1 MPNPTE
7 ASSLVALHELRNM
20 EQAAESA
27 QLHHAL
33 ENARS
38 QIAQLQIELE
48 RTQRLPFELPAP
60 RPHVIWVQWFG
71 WLGLS
76 AGATML
82 VGALALWAAMRPQ
95 EVSKPTVEIPSL
107 ACPEKLPTRQG
118 DLTPVAATP
127 IEPSL
132 HLPSK
137 PGPRWHRHDVLRPR
151 SEGKPLP
158 VKCDGRDPLCGL
170 DLGAIDDLG
179 KKRGK
184 GGTKN

>member
-7 ASSLVALHELRNM
+7 ASSLVALRELRNM

-38 QIAQLQIELE
+38 QIAQLQLEFE
-48 RTQRLPFELPAP
+48 RTRRSSFELPAT
-60 RPHVIWVQWFG
+60 RSHVTWVQWFG

-82 VGALALWAAMRPQ
+82 VGALALRAAMRPHQ
-95 EVSKPTVEIPSL
+95 VPKHTVEIPAL
-107 ACPEKLPTRQG
+107 ACPEKSPTRQG
-118 DLTPVAATP
+118 DLTPVATAP
-127 IEPSL
+127 IAPSL
-132 HLPSK
+132 SPPSK
-137 PGPRWHRHDVLRPR
+137 PGPRWHRHEVPRPR

-170 DLGAIDDLG
+170 DLGAIDDVG
-179 KKRGK
+179 KKHGV